1 MRRVDRVRSEKRR
14 RAVLTIGLAFAL
26 GALTAAGLI
35 WRVDQLAATGI
46 VEQVQ
51 GAAAEHAQRET
62 PADTAAPAVP
72 AATAGRT
79 ERAAVIPQSLS
90 RRHLQLPVDGIKR
103 EQLHDTFDEGRAA
116 GLRRHEALDIM
127 APRGTPVRAVE
138 DGHIAKLFTSVAGG
152 LTVYQ
157 FDPSQGFAYYYA
169 HLDRYAPGLQ
179 EDQQV
184 HQGDLLGYV
193 GSTGNAS
200 ENAPHLHFAIFQLG
214 PERQWWKGDPIN
226 PYPLFR

>member
-1 MRRVDRVRSEKRR
+1 MRRVDRVRSEKRH
-14 RAVLTIGLAFAL
+14 RALLTIGLAFAL
-26 GALTAAGLI
+26 GALTAGALI

-62 PADTAAPAVP
+62 PADTAAPPVP
-72 AATAGRT
+72 AATTGRA
-79 ERAAVIPQSLS
+79 ERPAVIPESLS
-90 RRHLQLPVDGIKR
+90 RRHLQMPVDDIKR

-157 FDPSQGFAYYYA
+157 FDPSQAF
-169 HLDRYAPGLQ
+169 
-179 EDQQV
+179 
-184 HQGDLLGYV
+184 
-193 GSTGNAS
+193 
-200 ENAPHLHFAIFQLG
+200 
-214 PERQWWKGDPIN
+214 
-226 PYPLFR
+226 